1 MSTSITINAI
11 TGTSPYN
18 ITLCDT
24 DPVSPTCVWIAQI
37 TSSDLP
43 YTFTPPISLQY
54 TTSFL
59 VKIVDSGFPCTIIT
73 PPILITLNPCYP
85 IYIDATNNEVY
96 SFDPSSYVTSSY
108 FDPGVQIDAI
118 TRNDDKI
125 WIYDSNIGFIYE
137 YDTTGYTTPTVIRQI
152 DTIANSI
159 DIYGMCVFSSST
171 ELLAL
176 SSTGDVNV
184 INIST
189 NIASVTSTLY
199 TITGTP
205 QNDCNLLRDDNIGI
219 TYIKTSPTGLKAF
232 YDDGTQY
239 STATWPSGNQKGFFR
254 DSLTAEIY
262 GVNDTGGVY
271 EIPQPPG
278 SVTPSSVSTISPDNL
293 VSVGLGQ
300 SNSCS
305 PAASS
310 LKVSLNNATAYTMT
324 FTASSFTWINWGDS
338 DYVSGGTSGVITRSK
353 TYSPAFTGDVTLN
366 SYNLSSITGF
376 RLLDSLPIG
385 VVSPSPIIDTTQ
397 LSGLT
402 NLSNYTTQDYC
413 LTKGLVGYLPDSIN
427 YFGAPSTS
435 LTGDTS
441 DFPTGMTYCVMPNST
456 YTLSGDVSNLPVN
469 MEVAFITNQLF
480 SGNTSG
486 LPSNLVWI
494 RFDGVDTISGST
506 FGLPPNLKYLYLGVS
521 SNRIS
526 GNTSG
531 LPSTLSYIY
540 LEGNNTVSG
549 DTSGLPRV
557 DFSFVPENGNAY
569 ITPTVYIGGSNTIS
583 GDASGLPPKVRQ
595 LSISGFNT
603 ISGDTGGL
611 PQSASTVQIIGNN
624 TISGQA
630 SSLPLTANT
639 RIYGFNTIT
648 GNVGDLPY
656 PSVVTSDGFTEPGV
670 IIQGD
675 NTISGEISGI
685 STNLKVIQILQR
697 TSSLTG
703 NTITGNI
710 AGLSGRTNLQNI
722 YITGANTIY
731 GNIQYLP
738 PNLTYLNLSG
748 YNTISGSVAN
758 IPSGVTNFEVYGN
771 NTISGNISSIPPI
784 SHFRVEGNN
793 AISGGFS
800 GFPSGINR
808 FFLSGGSVDTS
819 SGSTNGMVFPN
830 GMCIF
835 SYTPTGSGLNQY
847 DVDNILVSATG
858 ATWNTS
864 CSFGRYISLLGTNAP
879 PSALGLSAK
888 ARLTGTPYFVQVF
901 TN

>member
-1 MSTSITINAI
+1 MSTSITINGI

-59 VKIVDSGFPCTIIT
+59 VKIVDSGFPCTIII

-85 IYIDATNNEVY
+85 IYVDATNNEVY
-96 SFDPSSYVTSSY
+96 SFDPSSYATSSY
-108 FDPGVQIDAI
+108 FDPGVQIDAM

-137 YDTTGYTTPTVIRQI
+137 YDATGYTTPTVIRQI

-184 INIST
+184 IDIST
-189 NIASVTSTLY
+189 NISSITTTLY
-199 TITGTP
+199 NISGTP

-219 TYIKTSPTGLKAF
+219 TYLKTSSSGLKAF

-262 GVNDTGGVY
+262 GVNDTGVVY
-271 EIPQPPG
+271 QIPQPPG
-278 SVTPSSVSTISPDNL
+278 TISPTSSTTISPDNL

-310 LKVSLNNATAYTMT
+310 LKVSLNNATAYTMN

-338 DYVSGGTSGVITRSK
+338 DYVSGGTSGLITRSK

-366 SYNLSSITGF
+366 SYNLASITGI
-376 RLLDSLPIG
+376 RLLDSLPINIA
-385 VVSPSPIIDTTQ
+385 SPTIDTTQ

-402 NLSNYTTQDYC
+402 NLSNYTTQSYP

-427 YFGAPSTS
+427 YFDVISSS

-441 DFPTGMTYCVMPNST
+441 DLPTGMTYCSLGNSLN
-456 YTLSGDVSNLPVN
+456 TLTGNVVNLPIN
-469 MEVAFITNQLF
+469 LEVMFISGQLF

-486 LPSNLVWI
+486 FPSNLVWL
-494 RFDGVDTISGST
+494 RLDGGDTISGST
-506 FGLPPNLKYLYLGVS
+506 FGLPPNLKYLYLATS
-521 SNRIS
+521 SNTIS
-526 GNTSG
+526 GSTSG
-531 LPSTLSYIY
+531 LPSTLSHIH
-540 LEGNNTVSG
+540 LGGNNTVSG

-557 DFSFVPENGNAY
+557 DFSFVPENNNAY
-569 ITPTVYIGGSNTIS
+569 VTPTVYIGGYNTIS
-583 GDASGLPPKVRQ
+583 GDVSGLPPEVRN
-595 LSISGFNT
+595 LDIIGYNTISGDTSGLPRSGNTTIYGFNT
-603 ISGDTGGL
+603 ISGDISGL
-611 PQSASTVQIIGNN
+611 PNLASAGYESPRVTISGNN
-624 TISGQA
+624 TISGDT
-630 SSLPLTANT
+630 SGLN
-639 RIYGFNTIT
+639 
-648 GNVGDLPY
+648 GNISY
-656 PSVVTSDGFTEPGV
+656 F
-670 IIQGD
+670 
-675 NTISGEISGI
+675 TISQTGGDGI
-685 STNLKVIQILQR
+685 T
-697 TSSLTG
+697 TG
-703 NTITGNI
+703 
-710 AGLSGRTNLQNI
+710 
-722 YITGANTIY
+722 
-731 GNIQYLP
+731 
-738 PNLTYLNLSG
+738 
-748 YNTISGSVAN
+748 
-758 IPSGVTNFEVYGN
+758 
-771 NTISGNISSIPPI
+771 NTISGNISGFTGTSLVRVHVAGANTISGNTSNIPTTI
-784 SHFRVEGNN
+784 SFNTILLYGNN
-793 AISGGFS
+793 TLTGDITNIPSNITELRLFGQNTVGGNISGLTTSTLRYFDVGGNNTISGGFS
-800 GFPSGINR
+800 GFPTSPGILV
-808 FFLSGGSVDTS
+808 FSLSGGSIDLTPGS
-819 SGSTNGMVFPN
+819 ASGMALPSGIGNFT
-830 GMCIF
+830 
-835 SYTPTGSGLNQY
+835 YLPTGSGLSSA
-847 DVDNILVSATG
+847 DVDSILFAATAQTSWVYPSNGYPRSIDLRG
-858 ATWNTS
+858 ANSTPTAA
-864 CSFGRYISLLGTNAP
+864 SLA
-879 PSALGLSAK
+879 
-888 ARLTGTPYFVQVF
+888 ARLALTGSPYNLAVY